1 MSIYG
6 IGIDLCEIKRI
17 ERSLERNGD
26 LFANK
31 VLHQNEKVHFD
42 KLKFKARFLAKRFA
56 AKEAFAKALGT
67 GIADGVSLP
76 SIEVYNDDA
85 GKPWIN
91 LHDGALQKLQ
101 LIGETRIHLSISDER
116 ELAMAQVIIECI

>member
-6 IGIDLCEIKRI
+6 IGIDLCEVKRI

-31 VLHQNEKVHFD
+31 VLHQNEKAHFD

-76 SIEVYNDDA
+76 SIEIYNDAA

-101 LIGETRIHLSISDER
+101 QIGETRVHLSISDER
-116 ELAMAQVIIECI
+116 DLAMAQVIIECI